1 MIEPENASASPLEA
15 MRWIGWAQRKA
26 GEEVFRARELSFE
39 QGFALTFL
47 VQNPGVIQRDLAR
60 MTRTTAGAVSSL
72 LQGLERRGLVERRME
87 PGDDRS
93 KRLHPTPAGIDL
105 IAGVDTAMDDVQ
117 EAILRPLSRTERAT
131 LQALLAKITAEL
143 PRQTRP

>member
-1 MIEPENASASPLEA
+1 MTASESPATPLES

-26 GEEVFRARELSFE
+26 AEEVFRARELSFE

-93 KRLHPTPAGIDL
+93 KRLYPTPAGTDL
-105 IAGVDTAMDDVQ
+105 IAGVDTTMDTVQ
-117 EAILRPLSRTERAT
+117 ETILGPLNRAERAT
-131 LQALLAKITAEL
+131 LQTLLSKITAAL
-143 PRQTRP
+143 PRQTPP